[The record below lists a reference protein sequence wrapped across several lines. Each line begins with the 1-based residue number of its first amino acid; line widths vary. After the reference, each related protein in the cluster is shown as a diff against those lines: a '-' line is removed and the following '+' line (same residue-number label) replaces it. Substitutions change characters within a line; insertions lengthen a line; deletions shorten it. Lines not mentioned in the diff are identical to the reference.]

1 MPVGLSPATAPTIK
15 SKSIEI
21 STSYPNL
28 STLNL
33 PPKAAGAAGYLP
45 NDRRLLAGATVVIGD
60 PPDCS
65 PLYRRDFNT

>member
-1 MPVGLSPATAPTIK
+1 MPVSLSQAAAPTMK

-33 PPKAAGAAGYLP
+33 PAKA
-45 NDRRLLAGATVVIGD
+45 DRGGGL
-60 PPDCS
+60 S
-65 PLYRRDFNT
+65 P